1 MDMVMLIEPKNYER
15 VRGILMRN
23 ELISKASVS
32 FKEASITGK
41 EGYYL
46 YMSGTEEQCKE
57 VKKIAD
63 VINSFAG
70 AGVIRD
76 VKGDEKDQVID
87 TIKEEETKA
96 MEGFGSIFG

>member
-1 MDMVMLIEPKNYER
+1 MDMVMLIEPKSYER

-41 EGYYL
+41 EGYYF
-46 YMSGTEEQCKE
+46 YISGSEEQCNE
-57 VKKIAD
+57 VQKIAG

-70 AGVIRD
+70 AGIMKD

-87 TIKEEETKA
+87 TIKEEESKA
-96 MEGFGSIFG
+96 IEGFGGIFG